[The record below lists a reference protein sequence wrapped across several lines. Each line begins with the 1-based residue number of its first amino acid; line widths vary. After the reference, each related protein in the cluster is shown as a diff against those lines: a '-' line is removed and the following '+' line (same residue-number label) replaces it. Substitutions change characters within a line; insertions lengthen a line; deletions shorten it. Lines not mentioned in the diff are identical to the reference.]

1 MSNASCKEQESQQAT
16 DAELVREV
24 KKGRRE
30 CFDQL
35 VLRHQRMV
43 YLITRRMTSNHQ
55 DADDLAQETFL
66 AAYRAMGR
74 FDDRQSFSA
83 YLSRI
88 AINLSINLLRRR
100 KRWLRIWSE
109 RRGEAEKS
117 SMSAKTLSPH
127 RKMEQTE
134 LLDRLERA
142 MEDLPPHQK
151 AVFILKVHR
160 EMSYEEIAKNL
171 KISTG
176 TVMSRLHR
184 ARNRLRA
191 QLKDLI

>member
-1 MSNASCKEQESQQAT
+1 MPNASWKKQGSHQAT
-16 DAELVREV
+16 DAELIREV

-43 YLITRRMTSNHQ
+43 YLITRRMTANHQ

-66 AAYRAMGR
+66 AAYRAMER
-74 FDDRQSFSA
+74 FDDRQSFPA

-88 AINLSINLLRRR
+88 AINLSINHLRRR

-109 RRGEAEKS
+109 RRGEAEKA
-117 SMSAKTLSPH
+117 SMSAKTQGPH

-142 MEDLPPHQK
+142 VKDLPPHQK

-160 EMSYEEIAKNL
+160 EMSYEEIAQTL
-171 KISTG
+171 RISTG

-191 QLKDLI
+191 QLKDLM

>member
-1 MSNASCKEQESQQAT
+1 MSNFSSEAHEISQAS
-16 DAELVREV
+16 DAELVREF

-43 YLITRRMTSNHQ
+43 YAITRRMTSNHQ

-66 AAYRAMGR
+66 AVYRAMGR
-74 FDDRQSFSA
+74 FDDRKSFPA

-88 AINLSINLLRRR
+88 AINLSINHLRRR
-100 KRWLRIWSE
+100 KRWLRIWFQ
-109 RRGEAEKS
+109 RRGEAQEA
-117 SMSAKTLSPH
+117 SMGAKTMGPH
-127 RKMEQTE
+127 RKMEQSE
-134 LLDRLERA
+134 LLDKLESA
-142 MEDLPPHQK
+142 MKNLPPHQR
-151 AVFILKVHR
+151 AVLVLKVYQ
-160 EMSYEEIAKNL
+160 EMSYQEIAQTL

-176 TVMSRLHR
+176 TVMSRLYR

-191 QLKDLI
+191 QLEDLI